1 MNKIFTGA
9 EEAFRPERREIMR
22 LTIMGPPGGGKGTQA
37 EAISAILNIPH
48 ISTGAII
55 RNAIREKTKLGLIA
69 DDYIA
74 KGQLVPD
81 GLVIDMVSQ
90 RLEEKDCENGYILDG
105 FPRTL
110 PQARAMDEIGIQV
123 DCALNLDVSDETI
136 VKRLGGRRECKECA
150 APYHIEFNPP
160 EKDGICDKCGGVLIT
175 RDDDVPETI
184 RKRLSVYHEQT
195 EPLIKF
201 YSEKNLL
208 ANIAGR
214 EGIEETTEAVLD
226 ALGVKK

>member
-1 MNKIFTGA
+1 
-9 EEAFRPERREIMR
+9 MR

-37 EAISAILNIPH
+37 EAISSLLNIPH

-81 GLVIDMVSQ
+81 ELVIDMVSQ

-123 DCALNLDVSDETI
+123 DCALNLDVPDETI

-160 EKDGICDKCGGVLIT
+160 EKEGICDKCGGTLIT

-195 EPLIKF
+195 EPLIMF
-201 YSEKNLL
+201 YSDKKLL
-208 ANIAGR
+208 INVVGR
-214 EGIEETTEAVLD
+214 DGIEETTKAVLE
-226 ALGVKK
+226 ALGVKKQ